1 MHFLFRLMDTSSAGG
16 KAGRLSQAE
25 AAAELAKLKRILRE
39 KELSEIGDR
48 RLPNSRE
55 CS

>member
-1 MHFLFRLMDTSSAGG
+1 MDTSSAGK
-16 KAGRLSQAE
+16 KAGRLSKMKKAE

-39 KELSEIGDR
+39 KELSEIGDW